1 MVAARERSS
10 FVETN
15 RDRGGHG
22 LGDALETSCS
32 IGPSRAAT
40 LEVPETAYGRAQ
52 LVGCQPIVCST
63 AAMPDPI
70 VDFDDEFLRQIAERR
85 ATYALTGRRLA
96 NFF

>member
-10 FVETN
+10 FVETQY
-15 RDRGGHG
+15 
-22 LGDALETSCS
+22 S

-70 VDFDDEFLRQIAERR
+70 VDFDDEFLRQIGERR